1 MKPKNSKQNHPEK
14 NDKKVE
20 NLDVLEHINKKGK
33 LQNKILKKI
42 VEQLNEQEKDMP
54 DKTKKK

>member
-1 MKPKNSKQNHPEK
+1 MKPKNSTQDHPEEK
-14 NDKKVE
+14 RKKTD

-42 VEQLNEQEKDMP
+42 VEQLNDQGKDMP